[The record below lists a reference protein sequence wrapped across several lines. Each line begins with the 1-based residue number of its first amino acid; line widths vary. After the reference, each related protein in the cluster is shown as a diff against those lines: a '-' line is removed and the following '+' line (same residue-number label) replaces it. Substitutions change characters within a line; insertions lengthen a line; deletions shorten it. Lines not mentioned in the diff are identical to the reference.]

1 MHSDKYVYT
10 QAVPQTESELAAIEA
25 DETIET
31 QLFPVSGQGQKLEF
45 GTPAIAVLQSAD
57 CSKISTSFN
66 VASKNF
72 VDNSA
77 RLRSAR
83 SESLKPRKSVS
94 NSACAS
100 DTWCLQTQ
108 RSTATAIAATK
119 TTSRFQQKLLD
130 SLKTAEITDLD
141 LDVHHNDLTPEAKTK
156 SLKLAVAAI
165 TACHRMTR
173 ATRSKSTGPLSTS
186 CQPFLTT
193 ELTRDNL
200 HVNLLAAQTRLY
212 LHFFD
217 DGKVPLVDENSS
229 SLRHKFEQH

>member
-10 QAVPQTESELAAIEA
+10 QAVPQTESELANAAVEA
-25 DETIET
+25 DETLET
-31 QLFPVSGQGQKLEF
+31 PLFPVSGQGQKLEY
-45 GTPAIAVLQSAD
+45 GTPAIADLQSAD
-57 CSKISTSFN
+57 CSKICTRFN

-72 VDNSA
+72 MDNSA

-100 DTWCLQTQ
+100 DTWCLQAQ

-141 LDVHHNDLTPEAKTK
+141 LDVHSNNVTPEAKTK
-156 SLKLAVAAI
+156 SLKLAVTAI
-165 TACHRMTR
+165 TACNRMTR

-186 CQPFLTT
+186 CQPFLTA
-193 ELTRDNL
+193 ELTRDDL
-200 HVNLLAAQTRLY
+200 HVHLLAAQTRLY
-212 LHFFD
+212 SHFFD
-217 DGKVPLVDENSS
+217 DGKVENFS
-229 SLRHKFEQH
+229 SLRHKCKQH